1 MQTQKQYEA
10 NDMKYRSL
18 KVTGNKSLIQLLY
31 HTDSLYNVKA
41 EAIRK
46 MTVQEELRLAEQAE
60 MLLLAGEKEAKQLK
74 RKATKGKQ

>member
-1 MQTQKQYEA
+1 
-10 NDMKYRSL
+10 MKYRSL

-46 MTVQEELRLAEQAE
+46 MTVQEEQRSAEQAG
-60 MLLLAGEKEAKQLK
+60 MLQLPGEKEKEATQLK
-74 RKATKGKQ
+74 RKPTKGKQ